1 MSKVPITVEGA
12 VELREE
18 LKKLKNEDRPR
29 ISNAIAEA
37 RAHGDLKENAEYHAA
52 KEEQGLSEARVRDI
66 EAKLSNAQIIDIKTI
81 PASDKVIF
89 GVTLKLYDTDTEE
102 EVTYRI
108 VGDDQSNISE
118 GLLSVSAPIARA
130 LIGKREGDE
139 VDIVTPGGQKS
150 YEIIEVVY
158 I

>member
-12 VELREE
+12 EELREE

-139 VDIVTPGGQKS
+139 VDIATPGGQKS

>member
-1 MSKVPITVEGA
+1 VSKVPITVEGA
-12 VELREE
+12 EELREE

-139 VDIVTPGGQKS
+139 VDIATPGGQKS

>member
-1 MSKVPITVEGA
+1 VSKVPITVEGA
-12 VELREE
+12 EELREE

-81 PASDKVIF
+81 SASDKVIF

-139 VDIVTPGGQKS
+139 VDIATPGGQKS